1 LESDPPAALQAAFVT
16 ANAEV
21 MKAQLGTRAGCAC
34 VCAYLHDTTLWVAN
48 AGDCRAVMAVK
59 ESIKSKMVAKDLSR
73 DHKPDVPEER
83 DRIKQCGGFIKP
95 SPGLTYSARVCLNRF
110 SDYPGLAM
118 SR

>member
-1 LESDPPAALQAAFVT
+1 
-16 ANAEV
+16 
-21 MKAQLGTRAGCAC
+21 
-34 VCAYLHDTTLWVAN
+34 
-48 AGDCRAVMAVK
+48 MAVK